1 MPFDS
6 NGNYTLPTSYF
17 VENGDTVLPIQH
29 NPPFEDVAQALSS
42 VLPRSGVAPMNGHL
56 KMGGSKVTGMADGV
70 ATTDAVTKQQLD
82 AAASDAATNNMK
94 FASKS
99 AAYTAVKAD
108 KATAFRFT
116 AAATLSL
123 TAAATLGANWW
134 CEVQAANGSVTVDPN
149 AAETID
155 GATTAIIQTGQI
167 ARISCDGTSFAT
179 EIVGNPL
186 SGPQLQ
192 GYLIGLGLSTNAADP
207 ANDIDIAV
215 GSAAS
220 DASPYHLMQL
230 SAPITKRIDAAWAPG
245 TNQGGLDTGTVAAS
259 GTYSI
264 FEIQR
269 SDTLA
274 VDSII
279 TLSSTGPLMPANY
292 DRKRLIGSL
301 VRTGGVNAKPA
312 ATGQSPIFVSTQQA
326 FVAGS
331 SLVLAHGL
339 GAQPTEVFFEFVCK
353 SAAGGYA
360 VGDRVLMP
368 SSTAAHDENYT
379 NTGFSV
385 SVDATNIRVHFATNG
400 IPLTA
405 KGGGPVF
412 FVGGSQFD
420 VIVRGRV

>member
-42 VLPRSGVAPMNGHL
+42 VLPRSGVAPMNGPL
-56 KMGGSKVTGMADGV
+56 KMGGNKVTGMADGV

-94 FASKS
+94 FAAKS

-192 GYLIGLGLSTNAADP
+192 GYLFGLGLSTNAVDP

-259 GTYSI
+259 GTYYI

-269 SDTLA
+269 SDTLV

-292 DRKRLIGSL
+292 DRKRLIGVVS
-301 VRTGGVNAKPA
+301 RTGSVNGTPESNTNVGVGVGQTWQTPSRAVGSVYQNTTGRAIQVHVSCRQVPTNAAFQTSVDNATWVTVAAA
-312 ATGQSPIFVSTQQA
+312 ATSSSDGQGALLQASPVIP
-326 FVAGS
+326 AGHYYR
-331 SLVLAHGL
+331 LTGTGLAI
-339 GAQPTEVFFEFVCK
+339 
-353 SAAGGYA
+353 
-360 VGDRVLMP
+360 
-368 SSTAAHDENYT
+368 TAWSELR
-379 NTGFSV
+379 S
-385 SVDATNIRVHFATNG
+385 
-400 IPLTA
+400 
-405 KGGGPVF
+405 
-412 FVGGSQFD
+412 
-420 VIVRGRV
+420 